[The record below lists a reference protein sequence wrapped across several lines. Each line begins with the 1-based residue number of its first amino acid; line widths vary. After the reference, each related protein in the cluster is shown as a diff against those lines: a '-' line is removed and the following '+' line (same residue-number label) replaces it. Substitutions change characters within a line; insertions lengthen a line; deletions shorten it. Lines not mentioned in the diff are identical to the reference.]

1 MGEIRSLLPAAV
13 KVLALTAT
21 ATKTLRG
28 KVAEV
33 IGLIDPLVIS
43 VCPCKPNIVYAMSS
57 FISLPDTFDPLL
69 HELRK
74 KRTSFPRT
82 IVYCRTL
89 EQCSKLYRLFRTGLG
104 DGFTEPPDAPASL
117 SRFRLVEMYTSCV
130 DVEVKSQIILSFSSD
145 IYPLRIIF
153 ATVAFGMGLD
163 CSDVR
168 QIIHLGAPDDLESY
182 IQETGRGGRDGK
194 PSLALL
200 LPVNR
205 TKRFCDRNMNKYQE
219 NMTLCRRD
227 TLFADTD
234 NYKHLDLGTLCIC
247 CDVCA
252 VNCKCGSCDSRRRSL
267 NFTFL

>member
-43 VCPCKPNIVYAMSS
+43 VCPCKPNIVYTMSS

-69 HELRK
+69 HELRN

-104 DGFTEPPDAPASL
+104 DGFTEPPDALASL
-117 SRFRLVEMYTSCV
+117 SRFRLVEMYTNCV

-153 ATVAFGMGLD
+153 ATVALGWDWIVQMSGKSFTWVLLMTWNHISRKLDEEEGM
-163 CSDVR
+163 
-168 QIIHLGAPDDLESY
+168 
-182 IQETGRGGRDGK
+182 
-194 PSLALL
+194 
-200 LPVNR
+200 
-205 TKRFCDRNMNKYQE
+205 E
-219 NMTLCRRD
+219 NLHWHCYY
-227 TLFADTD
+227 L
-234 NYKHLDLGTLCIC
+234 
-247 CDVCA
+247 
-252 VNCKCGSCDSRRRSL
+252 
-267 NFTFL
+267 